1 MYLGNHKI
9 GHSVLVDGHTLV
21 NRAYISFPIATI
33 STSTLIYPQ
42 EQLFAMAFRSADGE
56 VVADGGAQ
64 SR

>member
-1 MYLGNHKI
+1 MVHNQGNHKI

-21 NRAYISFPIATI
+21 NRVQSQR
-33 STSTLIYPQ
+33 SQLVTSTLIYPQ
-42 EQLFAMAFRSADGE
+42 EQLFAMAFRSADGK